1 MAFSIP
7 DLIMIN
13 EGGSTQK
20 GKRSRA
26 PSGEE
31 MIEPENAPPP
41 EKSRPLLTERAEE
54 GVEVKDSGD
63 GQVYGTRGGAIGPPR
78 LATEPPA
85 PPPKALTDPIKN
97 PLFEGEDDRINRYVE
112 IGEQGEIDRLKAED
126 DRLLAM
132 SYEDYA
138 RENPGASRSDYAKA
152 RQMPFRRNT
161 IRTQKADKD
170 KQEKY
175 ESYVNTFGEDSD
187 QAIQAR
193 ADMMGIDT
201 RAYGGDMDLVKQT
214 INSRL
219 NSQEKRNGRLAD
231 RLARDI
237 YSRFTGITD
246 EDAQQLK
253 EMVSIAQSGSPEMQE
268 AALNEIR
275 MMRKDYYTQDA
286 QDRRRNFE
294 AATENRAMTR
304 EMLNP
309 YANRGMAMRSLT
321 DPNSTPQQRAAVYS
335 ALGMHDAA
343 AAELQL
349 AGIQAQGDSAAAVAA
364 SQAKDSDEKDTGD
377 EVEAYNK
384 DMDGY
389 VSKGDFQGA
398 QAHATAHGRDPNQ
411 VVGRFANGGN
421 LAPVE
426 GLLKSEFDSIRG
438 GWSGF
443 GVFDLEKTRNQF
455 VTKMM
460 TKYGMRSD
468 VAGSIFDR
476 FNATL

>member
-1 MAFSIP
+1 MGFSIP
-7 DLIMIN
+7 DLQMMEN
-13 EGGSTQK
+13 GPTTQK

-41 EKSRPLLTERAEE
+41 ERSRPLITERAEE
-54 GVEVKDSGD
+54 GVEVEDSGD
-63 GQVYGTRGGAIGPPR
+63 GQVYGARGGAIGPPR
-78 LATEPPA
+78 LAAEPPT
-85 PPPKALTDPIKN
+85 PTPKALTDPKNN
-97 PLFEGEDDRINRYVE
+97 PLFEDDRINRYAA
-112 IGEQGEIDRLKAED
+112 IGEQGERDRLKEED
-126 DRLLAM
+126 DRLLGM

-138 RENPGASRSDYAKA
+138 QENPGATRSDYAQA

-161 IRTQKADKD
+161 HRTQKSDKD

-187 QAIQAR
+187 QAIQAQ

-201 RAYGGDMDLVKQT
+201 RAFGGDMDLVKQN
-214 INSRL
+214 INARL
-219 NSQEKRNGRLAD
+219 NSQNKQNGRLAD

-237 YSRFTGITD
+237 YKRFTGITG
-246 EDAQQLK
+246 EDAEQLK
-253 EMVSIAQSGSPEMQE
+253 EMVSIAQSGSPDMQE

-304 EMLNP
+304 EMQNP

-343 AAELQL
+343 AAELEL
-349 AGIQAQGDSAAAVAA
+349 AGIQAQGDAAVSVADA
-364 SQAKDSDEKDTGD
+364 NANAAKDTDETG
-377 EVEAYNK
+377 EQVEKYNK
-384 DMDGY
+384 QMDGY
-389 VSKGDFQGA
+389 VASGDFQGA
-398 QAHATAHGRDPNQ
+398 QAHATAAGQNPSM

-426 GLLKSEFDSIRG
+426 GLLKSEFDSIRNPF
-438 GWSGF
+438 GF
-443 GVFDLEKTRNQF
+443 GVFDLDATRNDF

-460 TKYGMRSD
+460 TKYGLRSD

>member
-1 MAFSIP
+1 
-7 DLIMIN
+7 
-13 EGGSTQK
+13 
-20 GKRSRA
+20 
-26 PSGEE
+26 
-31 MIEPENAPPP
+31 
-41 EKSRPLLTERAEE
+41 
-54 GVEVKDSGD
+54 
-63 GQVYGTRGGAIGPPR
+63 
-78 LATEPPA
+78 
-85 PPPKALTDPIKN
+85 
-97 PLFEGEDDRINRYVE
+97 
-112 IGEQGEIDRLKAED
+112 
-126 DRLLAM
+126 M

-138 RENPGASRSDYAKA
+138 EENPGASRSDYAKA

-175 ESYVNTFGEDSD
+175 ESYVNTFGEGSD

-201 RAYGGDMDLVKQT
+201 RAFGGDMDLVKQN
-214 INSRL
+214 INAQL
-219 NSQEKRNGRLAD
+219 NSENRQNGRLAD

-246 EDAQQLK
+246 EDAAQLK

-304 EMLNP
+304 EMQNP

-343 AAELQL
+343 EAELNL
-349 AGIQAQGDSAAAVAA
+349 AGIQAQGDSAAAVADA
-364 SQAKDSDEKDTGD
+364 QAKDSDEKDTGD

-389 VSKGDFQGA
+389 VSSGDFQGA
-398 QAHATAHGRDPNQ
+398 A
-411 VVGRFANGGN
+411 
-421 LAPVE
+421 
-426 GLLKSEFDSIRG
+426 S
-438 GWSGF
+438 
-443 GVFDLEKTRNQF
+443 TRYR
-455 VTKMM
+455 TR
-460 TKYGMRSD
+460 TRP
-468 VAGSIFDR
+468 
-476 FNATL
+476 